1 LDEAGGGSSPKVAP
15 AGAKVSRKRVATAAV
30 IPLAASGSKG
40 RPEGKRAASH
50 RPEEKSAVPPRE
62 ADHACC
68 TPARSKAHVNKGVQ
82 GGTTMRMIGLD
93 LGARKICFAEA
104 RGEDIVARATVRS
117 LGELMP
123 LLGPNTPK
131 ARVVIEAC
139 REAWHVHD
147 KLTEWGHEVW
157 ILDTTRTSQVG
168 IGAHGKKTDRID
180 AGKLALANAA
190 NQVPRA
196 HVLSPHRRQLRD
208 QINIRR
214 ALVKVRSELSSTI
227 RGIVRARGIKLGGCK
242 PEVLPDKLRRT
253 QLPEEVR
260 AIIEP
265 LMQTLATSNA
275 QVVQAERVLEQVC
288 AKEIAIPLLATIK
301 GVSLV
306 VAASFV
312 SVIDEAGRF
321 NHAHQVEAYLGLVPR
336 EDTTGGKRKLGS
348 ITKQGNTYLRS
359 VLVQAAWSIRRTAD
373 PNDPLKI
380 WLESVEKRRG
390 KRVAIIAL
398 ARRLAGIMW
407 AMWRD
412 GTVYDPGALG
422 SEQARGL
429 KAQAQNTLQQARAT
443 AAAARKLALR
453 TRPRSTE
460 VAAIG

>member
-1 LDEAGGGSSPKVAP
+1 
-15 AGAKVSRKRVATAAV
+15 
-30 IPLAASGSKG
+30 
-40 RPEGKRAASH
+40 
-50 RPEEKSAVPPRE
+50 
-62 ADHACC
+62 
-68 TPARSKAHVNKGVQ
+68 
-82 GGTTMRMIGLD
+82 MRMIGLD

-104 RGEDIVARATVRS
+104 RDQKIVGRATVRS
-117 LGELMP
+117 LGELQP

-157 ILDTTRTSQVG
+157 IMDTTRASQVG
-168 IGAHGKKTDRID
+168 IGRHGRKTDRID
-180 AGKLALANAA
+180 AEVLALANEA

-214 ALVKVRSELSSTI
+214 ALVKVRSELSTTI
-227 RGIVRARGIKLGGCK
+227 RGIIRERGIKFGQCK
-242 PEVLPDKLRRT
+242 PEVLAGKISKA

-260 AIIEP
+260 MMIAP
-265 LMQTLATSNA
+265 LMQTLETSNQ
-275 QVVQAERVLEQVC
+275 QVAEAERVLAQLCE
-288 AKEIAIPLLATIK
+288 KEIAIPLLATIK

-312 SVIDEAGRF
+312 SVIDDAGRF
-321 NHAHQVEAYLGLVPR
+321 ARAHQVEAYLGLVPR

-359 VLVQAAWSIRRTAD
+359 VLVQAAWSIRRAAD
-373 PNDPLKI
+373 PNDPL
-380 WLESVEKRRG
+380 WMWAEAVEKRRG

-422 SEQARGL
+422 KEQARGL
-429 KAQAQNTLQQARAT
+429 QQQAQSTQQQAQAT
-443 AAAARKLALR
+443 AAAARKLARR
-453 TRPRSTE
+453 TRPRSLE